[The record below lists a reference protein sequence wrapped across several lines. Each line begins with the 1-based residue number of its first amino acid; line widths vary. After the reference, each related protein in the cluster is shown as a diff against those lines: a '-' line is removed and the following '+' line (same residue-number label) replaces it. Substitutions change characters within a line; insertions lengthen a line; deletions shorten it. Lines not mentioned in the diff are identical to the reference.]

1 MMITSAEKSCGR
13 AAMIRI
19 FGHPQI
25 VTIVGVALLAA
36 LAAWPGVLAGQQP
49 ADAKKKDVVITK
61 PTPEQVAAHR
71 KALQARH
78 ATVKA
83 ALVKARAE
91 GEEARRA
98 FLDKQQAELKAEN
111 AKVMAEIARLRG
123 GAERK

>member
-1 MMITSAEKSCGR
+1 
-13 AAMIRI
+13 MIRI
-19 FGHPQI
+19 FGRRQI
-25 VTIVGVALLAA
+25 VTIVGAALLTA

-49 ADAKKKDVVITK
+49 ADAKKKDVVTTK
-61 PTPEQVAAHR
+61 PTPEQAAAHR

-91 GEEARRA
+91 GEAARRA
-98 FLDKQQAELKAEN
+98 FLDKQRSELKAEN
-111 AKVMAEIARLRG
+111 AKVMAEIVRLRG